1 MRTGETGFF
10 FVFKLLNEGVKTS
23 YLNLLNIFCSKK
35 YLISLKVLTHFY
47 LKRFEAHRNDSVSV
61 YTEQFNCAKV
71 GGNWKFCRILFF
83 EHKWSMYK

>member
-1 MRTGETGFF
+1 MRTGETGVF

-23 YLNLLNIFCSKK
+23 FLNLLNIFCSKK

-61 YTEQFNCAKV
+61 YTVQ
-71 GGNWKFCRILFF
+71 L
-83 EHKWSMYK
+83 